1 MTLFSAT
8 VLGSVSANAADM
20 DRDRIDTKVAQ
31 QKTPDGAAK
40 SDAATATPGDTAFS
54 DARRTPESAPVP
66 LDGIV
71 VVGSRL
77 PAAEAQSAQ
86 DIHIY
91 DRPRIERSGQTA
103 LSDFLATLPE
113 VSLNSVESSNLST
126 TVRLRGA
133 AQGTALI
140 LINGRRSQP
149 VTGGAAFA
157 GYFDLNMI
165 PLSMVERIVDITTG
179 SSAIY
184 GGDALAG
191 VVNIVMR
198 SNFTGAEAGAGYK
211 WAKNTDEQV
220 YYAGAGWQSGDFNM
234 TIMGSYSDRNSMSGK
249 DREITNSPDYRRF
262 GGPNLG
268 TQFFGVPANVSS
280 VSGNLPG
287 VNSSFAAVPIGSS
300 GIGLRPSDFAPTAGM
315 QNTGSFTRYQ
325 SLVPDLHRSG
335 LFATANYRFGSA
347 FELFAEV
354 LASRYKMGGVTTPPF
369 LQLANVPASNPF
381 NPFGTTVRVSG
392 LVQGAETLS
401 QVSFTEEFVRPLV
414 GARGEIGTWTW
425 ELTGL
430 TSRDR
435 GSQNLYGQP
444 NTAALNA
451 ALASSD
457 PATALNPFV
466 DGPMASPA
474 LLASIYSNASIT
486 SYKADSNIVDGFA
499 RGPLLEFPAGP
510 LTAVL
515 GAEYQKNTFDRGFN
529 ASQTDKALFA
539 ELRAPLLAGTDD
551 RGGKREILA
560 VQGAVRNDNYSDFG
574 SQTTWQAGVELRPV
588 ESVLVRGTHA
598 TAFKPPTLYNLDSPR
613 LFNTAGLP
621 VSDPKRNGETVIV
634 ATTTGGNPELNP
646 TTGTSSTAGFVW
658 SPPQVRGLNMSMTWW
673 RLRIDNAVTLVGPQ
687 TIVDNESLFPGRVV
701 RAPASPGEVG
711 QITSVDYSFINFGTM
726 REDGIDASVDWK
738 FVTGVGDFT
747 PALAATYISKFEG
760 NTTPGAPVVD
770 RASHANNDTVFA
782 PRWKGIASIAWN
794 PGSAFKL
801 WLAGRYIGRY
811 TDYTPPRTIGNV
823 WYLDA
828 TLEVGME
835 QALGMTKG
843 SLGGLKLLVSGTN
856 LTDKLPPYSTF
867 FRGYD
872 VFNYDLVGRTIF
884 ARLQVQM

>member
-1 MTLFSAT
+1 MRPQRLGPIASVLLRMAVFSAA
-8 VLGSVSANAADM
+8 VLSPLSANAADTDN
-20 DRDRIDTKVAQ
+20 DRADDTKL
-31 QKTPDGAAK
+31 
-40 SDAATATPGDTAFS
+40 PG
-54 DARRTPESAPVP
+54 ARRTSETAPAQ
-66 LDGIV
+66 LEGIV

-77 PAAEAQSAQ
+77 PEAAGQSAQ
-86 DIHIY
+86 DIHVY
-91 DRPRIERSGQTA
+91 DRPRIERSGQTT

-133 AQGTALI
+133 AQGSVLV
-140 LINGRRSQP
+140 LINGRRAQP

-157 GYFDLNMI
+157 SYFDLNMI
-165 PLSMVERIVDITTG
+165 PLAMVERIEVLPNG

-191 VVNIVMR
+191 VVNIVLR
-198 SNFTGAEAGAGYK
+198 SNFTGAEGGAGYK
-211 WAKNTDEQV
+211 WAKNTDEQS
-220 YYAGAGWQSGDFNM
+220 YYVGGGWKSSDFNM
-234 TIMGSYSDRNSMSGK
+234 TIMGSYSDRNSMFGR

-287 VNSSFAAVPIGSS
+287 LNSSFAAVPIGSS
-300 GIGLRPSDFAPTAGM
+300 GVGLRPSDFAATAGT

-325 SLVPDLHRSG
+325 SLVGDLHRGG

-354 LASRYKMGGVTTPPF
+354 LASRYKIGGITTPPF

-392 LVQGAETLS
+392 LVQGAESLTTF
-401 QVSFTEEFVRPLV
+401 SFTEEFIRPLV
-414 GARGEIGTWTW
+414 GARGEIGTWAW
-425 ELTGL
+425 ELTAL

-435 GSQNLYGQP
+435 GSQDVYGQP
-444 NTAALNA
+444 NASLLNA
-451 ALASSD
+451 ALASSN

-466 DGPMASPA
+466 DGSMASHD
-474 LLASIYSNASIT
+474 LLASIYSNALIT
-486 SYKADSNIVDGFA
+486 SYKSDSNIVNGFA
-499 RGPLLEFPAGP
+499 RGPLFRLPAGP
-510 LTAVL
+510 LDAVL
-515 GAEYQKNTFDRGFN
+515 GAEYEKDTFERGFN
-529 ASQTDKALFA
+529 DNRTAKSAFA
-539 ELRAPLLAGTDD
+539 ELRAPLIAGGDE
-551 RGGKREILA
+551 RGERREVLA
-560 VQGAVRNDNYSDFG
+560 VQGAVRYDNYSDFG
-574 SQTTWQAGVELRPV
+574 SKTTWQAGVEFRPV
-588 ESVLVRGTHA
+588 ESLLLRGTHA
-598 TAFKPPTLYNLDSPR
+598 TAFKPPTLYNLASPQ
-613 LFNTAGLP
+613 LVNTVGLS
-621 VSDPKRNGETVIV
+621 VSDPRRNGESVIV
-634 ATTTGGNPELNP
+634 ASTTGGNPDLNP
-646 TTGTSSTAGFVW
+646 TTGTSSTVGVVW
-658 SPPQVRGLNMSMTWW
+658 SPAQVRDLNMSVTWW
-673 RLRIDNAVTLVGPQ
+673 KLDIDNAITLVGPQ

-701 RAPASPGEVG
+701 RAPAPTGSVG

-726 REDGIDASVDWK
+726 REEGLDASVDWGFK
-738 FVTGVGDFT
+738 TRIGDFT
-747 PALAATYISKFEG
+747 PAIAATYISKFEG

-770 RASHANNDTVFA
+770 RASRANNDTVFA
-782 PRWKGIASIAWN
+782 PRWKGIASVAWN
-794 PGSAFKL
+794 PNSTYKV
-801 WLAGRYIGRY
+801 WVAGRYIGRY

-828 TLEVGME
+828 TLEVGVE

-856 LTDKLPPYSTF
+856 LTDKLPPYSTY